1 VHLVHLDLE
10 LLVEMELQA
19 PLDRKV
25 FLELQVLQ
33 EHQVGMDL
41 LEHQALLQDQLD
53 QLVLKDLMEAQASLD
68 RKELQEPLDL
78 LVSLVYQDQR
88 V

>member
-1 VHLVHLDLE
+1 MHLVHLDLE

-33 EHQVGMDL
+33 EDQVEMDL

>member
-1 VHLVHLDLE
+1 MHLVHLDLE

-25 FLELQVLQ
+25 FPELQVLQ